1 MSPSKISLFDM
12 SSLTI
17 IRELKINF
25 YNEYDYQTCIQIN
38 NDILLIADD
47 LYVYMINLKKFKINL
62 KIENNDYITHCFKL
76 DDQSIIICDHKAAK
90 RLSSKTLELIEY
102 FYNIRDEGE
111 VEPHCLE
118 FIPYLNYIRNTL
130 QINKSTIVI
139 IFRNCHCKS
148 FNISI

>member
-1 MSPSKISLFDM
+1 V

-25 YNEYDYQTCIQIN
+25 YNKYDYQTCIQIN
-38 NDILLIADD
+38 NDFLLIADD
-47 LYVYMINLKKFKINL
+47 LYVYMINLKKFTINL

-102 FYNIRDEGE
+102 FFNIRDEGID
-111 VEPHCLE
+111 PHTLK
-118 FIPYLNYIRNTL
+118 FMSYLNYIKNTL

-139 IFRNCHCKS
+139 IFRNFYCQA